1 MLLLATL
8 FLDHSA
14 PLHQLGLGAVLT
26 TGFERRYLVLY
37 YCDGSGHNRVECIP
51 ARYIVGGSVV
61 GLHRR
66 RCMPI
71 AVLLVGE
78 TSSPI
83 SACHMKLRDPH
94 LVGLGAFAAT
104 GSRPDP

>member
-14 PLHQLGLGAVLT
+14 PLHSFGLGAVLI

-51 ARYIVGGSVV
+51 TR
-61 GLHRR
+61 
-66 RCMPI
+66 
-71 AVLLVGE
+71 
-78 TSSPI
+78 
-83 SACHMKLRDPH
+83 
-94 LVGLGAFAAT
+94 
-104 GSRPDP
+104 